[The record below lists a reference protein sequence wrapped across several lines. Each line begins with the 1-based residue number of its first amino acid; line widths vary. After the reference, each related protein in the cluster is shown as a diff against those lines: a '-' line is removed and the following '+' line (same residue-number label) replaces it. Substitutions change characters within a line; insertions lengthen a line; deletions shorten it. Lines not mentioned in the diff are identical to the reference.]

1 MAIDLGFITEIEWM
15 PRIRDPKLRDCF
27 DEGEA
32 VTLDSVRELVEDY
45 CFGDGE
51 GDSPPAT
58 EQQAAREFFQAC
70 KHPLGAAGMGPGH
83 CGYRRVRDLVDDRR
97 G

>member
-70 KHPLGAAGMGPGH
+70 NILWERQGWDPGTAATVAFGT
-83 CGYRRVRDLVDDRR
+83 
-97 G
+97 